1 MNADDRSALNTSTG
15 QILEAAMAT
24 LRSARLFAWL
34 AALFAATV
42 STSYAGPCSN
52 AIDRMQARLDARLE
66 AKAAAGPTASESAA
80 GLQHR
85 QPTPNS
91 IAAAEE
97 KSGALSADKVDA
109 AKQAMA
115 RARAAD
121 GAGNKEA
128 CDQALA
134 EVSSVLG
141 P

>member
-1 MNADDRSALNTSTG
+1 
-15 QILEAAMAT
+15 MAT
-24 LRSARLFAWL
+24 LPSARLLAWL

-42 STSYAGPCSN
+42 SASYAGPCSV

-66 AKAAAGPTASESAA
+66 AKAAAAPTATESTAA
-80 GLQHR
+80 LQHR

-97 KSGALSADKVDA
+97 KSGTLSPDKVDA

-121 GAGNKEA
+121 DAGNKDA
-128 CDQALA
+128 CEQALA
-134 EVSSVLG
+134 EISSVLG